1 MKRKQYL
8 MVLMMAAMLVGST
21 TVSAAEHD
29 GPPDGQQQEQQH
41 DDQQEHQGEGQQ
53 QDDQQEHQ
61 GEDRQHEDGQQGNDQ
76 HDGEDGSSHS
86 GPPVSDE
93 TVDLEA
99 VQTFTYYDLTITLD
113 DAEGKSF
120 TLTKSGEDGEIHA
133 SGSIDTPTNGSML
146 GMKMITQ
153 LTVENAD
160 DKALLAQWMPVIW
173 SDEQTIVLK
182 QDGTFAPDQEL
193 SKAVVDYTFENEPN
207 SESVTGYSTT
217 ISVEDPEGAYESV
230 WAYGMWMA
238 SAVDDTEANTCEP
251 EDWENGMYYSDYGYR
266 PMEYSD
272 GVWSLTLD
280 LASADMKVECFHDVD
295 ESAFSDEISVPDDS
309 TIPIPYD
316 SEKQS
321 ESFDWSITADNEN
334 AGTVTS
340 VTIGDGIELAIYT
353 PYGYDAEDA
362 ETTYPVLYL
371 IPGMQTEYNTWFTGG
386 KADKIFDNLI
396 AEGKVAP
403 TILVTMTR
411 DTAKMDYN
419 DVWDSADERSKS
431 NGDGDGYINY
441 EDGSE
446 SGSGTENMI
455 QSLVVTDV
463 IPYID
468 ENYHTQADAA
478 HRAIIGTSMG
488 GVATTQI
495 WMTSNELFDYYGFFS
510 GADMWF
516 KTDDD
521 AKAADEYKALKSVYE
536 ADYTSLLD
544 AAAAAEGKKILV
556 GGGITDRNAFGG
568 DQNSAGADNV
578 SDWMT
583 EHNVDHE
590 YAIVGGGHDWTT
602 WTQLLVK
609 FTEFIAADGLGW

>member
-1 MKRKQYL
+1 
-8 MVLMMAAMLVGST
+8 
-21 TVSAAEHD
+21 
-29 GPPDGQQQEQQH
+29 
-41 DDQQEHQGEGQQ
+41 
-53 QDDQQEHQ
+53 
-61 GEDRQHEDGQQGNDQ
+61 
-76 HDGEDGSSHS
+76 
-86 GPPVSDE
+86 
-93 TVDLEA
+93 VD
-99 VQTFTYYDLTITLD
+99 
-113 DAEGKSF
+113 
-120 TLTKSGEDGEIHA
+120 
-133 SGSIDTPTNGSML
+133 
-146 GMKMITQ
+146 
-153 LTVENAD
+153 
-160 DKALLAQWMPVIW
+160 
-173 SDEQTIVLK
+173 
-182 QDGTFAPDQEL
+182 
-193 SKAVVDYTFENEPN
+193 
-207 SESVTGYSTT
+207 
-217 ISVEDPEGAYESV
+217 
-230 WAYGMWMA
+230 
-238 SAVDDTEANTCEP
+238 
-251 EDWENGMYYSDYGYR
+251 
-266 PMEYSD
+266 
-272 GVWSLTLD
+272 
-280 LASADMKVECFHDVD
+280 
-295 ESAFSDEISVPDDS
+295 DDS
-309 TIPIPYD
+309 TISIPYD
-316 SEKQS
+316 AEKQS
-321 ESFDWSITADNEN
+321 ESFDWSVTADNEN

-353 PYGYDAEDA
+353 PYGYDAEDT
-362 ETTYPVLYL
+362 ETNYPVLYL

-386 KADKIFDNLI
+386 KADKVFDNLI

-455 QSLVVTDV
+455 KSLVVTDV

-468 ENYHTQADAA
+468 ENYHTAADSA

-521 AKAADEYKALKSVYE
+521 AKAADEYKALKPVYE

-544 AAAAAEGKKILV
+544 AAAASSEGKKFLV

-583 EHNVDHE
+583 ENQVEHE
-590 YAIVGGGHDWTT
+590 YSIVGGGHDWTT
-602 WTQLLVK
+602 WTQLLMK
-609 FTEFIAADGLGW
+609 FTEFLSADDSGWGM